1 MTERRVRR
9 DPYAE
14 PRRPGRAA
22 PYDDAG
28 YDEAGYDDAGYDPGY
43 EPGERRRGIS
53 PGAIFLVVAV
63 VGSIAYMAYV
73 LTVREATQ
81 IPLLA
86 SGAVVLAIV
95 FAALAAFCLRS
106 IWRAGLDRGNG
117 GSTILTALVGGGAAI
132 AASGFAAAAII
143 LFQLAMRPA

>member
-1 MTERRVRR
+1 MTEGRVRQ

-14 PRRPGRAA
+14 PPP
-22 PYDDAG
+22 PYLEPDD
-28 YDEAGYDDAGYDPGY
+28 
-43 EPGERRRGIS
+43 EPGFEPEERRRRIS
-53 PGAIFLVVAV
+53 PGVIFLVVAV
-63 VGSIAYMAYV
+63 IGSIAYMAYV

-95 FAALAAFCLRS
+95 FGALAVFCLRS
-106 IWRAGLDRGNG
+106 ILRAGLERGNG
-117 GSTILTALVGGGAAI
+117 GTTILTALVGGGAAM

-143 LFQLAMRPA
+143 LFQLAARPA